1 MWHKSEFV
9 ALQKL
14 FDSKFDSKL
23 EDVLYDDEI
32 DAIKRN
38 GKIAWDNIKNRVI
51 IPPHNQKVCPDN
63 QHYLMIDLDQNH
75 HYTTACF

>member
-14 FDSKFDSKL
+14 FDSKFDSRL
-23 EDVLYDDEI
+23 EDMLFDDEI
-32 DAIKRN
+32 NAIKRN

-51 IPPHNQKVCPDN
+51 IPPHNHKVCP
-63 QHYLMIDLDQNH
+63 YNH
-75 HYTTACF
+75 H

>member
-38 GKIAWDNIKNRVI
+38 GKIAWENIKNRVI
-51 IPPHNQKVCPDN
+51 IPPHNQKVCSDN

>member
-14 FDSKFDSKL
+14 FDSKFDPKL
-23 EDVLYDDEI
+23 EDVLFDDEI
-32 DAIKRN
+32 NAIKRN

-51 IPPHNQKVCPDN
+51 VPPHNHKVTPYN
-63 QHYLMIDLDQNH
+63 QHYLTIDLD
-75 HYTTACF
+75 

>member
-14 FDSKFDSKL
+14 LENKFDSKL

-38 GKIAWDNIKNRVI
+38 GKTAWDNIKNRVI